1 LNSEGVAMSF
11 RSILCPVDLS
21 ASARGALFAARVMA
35 DRFDARLTILFVDD
49 PLLSQ
54 AAQKFDEDELA
65 RRTRAELTRFV
76 EEAIGPCDR
85 CRYEI
90 VAGDPPTEIINAVD
104 RFAAEMIVM
113 GTQGNSGPKR
123 LFFGSTAD
131 AVLRRSTIPVLVVP
145 PRDRQ

>member
-1 LNSEGVAMSF
+1 MSF

-21 ASARGALFAARVMA
+21 ASARGALVTARVMA
-35 DRFDARLTILFVDD
+35 DRFDAQLTILFVDD

-65 RRTRAELTRFV
+65 RRTRDELARFV
-76 EEAIGPCDR
+76 EEAIGPRER
-85 CRYEI
+85 CTYEI
-90 VAGDPPTEIINAVD
+90 VAGNPAAEIINAVE
-104 RFAAEMIVM
+104 RLAAEMIVM

-145 PRDRQ
+145 PKNRS

>member
-1 LNSEGVAMSF
+1 MSF

-21 ASARGALFAARVMA
+21 DSARGALLAARTIA
-35 DRFDARLTILFVDD
+35 DRFDAQLTIVFVDD

-65 RRTRAELTRFV
+65 RRTRTELASFV
-76 EEAIGPCDR
+76 ENAIGKRDR
-85 CRYEI
+85 CAYEI
-90 VAGDPPTEIINAVD
+90 AVGDPATEIINTVD
-104 RFAAEMIVM
+104 RLAADLIVM

-131 AVLRRSTIPVLVVP
+131 AVLRRSTVPVLVVP
-145 PRDRQ
+145 PSNRS